1 MALLNESLNT
11 VEEALNETKMEE
23 GAFLNGAKTVVNNI
37 RDKGI
42 VRGVGASIADGINAA
57 ANASNQKAQQQQ
69 ANTTQGKIDAV
80 HDLPSM
86 ATACIAV
93 LNDAS
98 KNQNINWKDI

>member
-1 MALLNESLNT
+1 MALLNESLNN
-11 VEEALNETKMEE
+11 VEEALNEANA
-23 GAFLNGAKTVVNNI
+23 GAAALNGLNNVVQNI
-37 RDKGI
+37 RQKGLA
-42 VRGVGASIADGINAA
+42 RGIGASIADGINAA

-93 LNDAS
+93 LTDAS